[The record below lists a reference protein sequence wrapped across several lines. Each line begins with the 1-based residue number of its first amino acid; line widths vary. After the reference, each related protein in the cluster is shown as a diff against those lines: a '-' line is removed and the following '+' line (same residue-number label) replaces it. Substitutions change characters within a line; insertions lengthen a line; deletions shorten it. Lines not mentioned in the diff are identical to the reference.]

1 MLISRRL
8 AALATTTL
16 HLTTTTTTLA
26 VSSSLSLRATGV
38 SAFAASSSSL
48 FPSQRSAAAAATA
61 VTTRAMS
68 STACS
73 SSSSSS
79 PLEVVQFPCLDDN
92 YGYLLHDATTGQTA
106 AVDTPCAATIEQE
119 LTKRG
124 WKLTHILNT
133 HHHYDHTGGNLDLKK
148 GTNSGVTIVGPAN
161 EQKKI
166 PGIDVAV
173 GDGDAVPFGSGSGA
187 KVMDVGGHTLG
198 HVAYY
203 FPEAQKV
210 FCGDALFALGCG
222 RMFEGTPG
230 QFWKSLRSLRDLPD
244 ETSVYW

>member
-1 MLISRRL
+1 M
-8 AALATTTL
+8 
-16 HLTTTTTTLA
+16 
-26 VSSSLSLRATGV
+26 
-38 SAFAASSSSL
+38 
-48 FPSQRSAAAAATA
+48 
-61 VTTRAMS
+61 
-68 STACS
+68 
-73 SSSSSS
+73 
-79 PLEVVQFPCLDDN
+79 VQFPCLDDN

-106 AVDTPCAATIEQE
+106 AVDTPCAATIEKE
-119 LTKRG
+119 LAKRG

-148 GTNSGVTIVGPAN
+148 EGGATIVGPAN
-161 EQKKI
+161 EKDKI

-203 FPEAQKV
+203 FPEAKKV

-230 QFWKSLRSLRDLPD
+230 QFWKSLRSLRDLPT

>member
-1 MLISRRL
+1 M
-8 AALATTTL
+8 
-16 HLTTTTTTLA
+16 
-26 VSSSLSLRATGV
+26 SSSSTG
-38 SAFAASSSSL
+38 STACASSSS
-48 FPSQRSAAAAATA
+48 T
-61 VTTRAMS
+61 
-68 STACS
+68 
-73 SSSSSS
+73 S
-79 PLEVVQFPCLDDN
+79 PLEVVQSPCLDDN

-106 AVDTPCAATIEQE
+106 AVDTPCASTIEQE
-119 LTKRG
+119 LSKRG

-148 GTNSGVTIVGPAN
+148 GTNGGVTIVGPAN
-161 EQKKI
+161 EQDKI

-187 KVMDVGGHTLG
+187 KVMDAGGHTLG

-222 RMFEGTPG
+222 RMFEGTPA

-244 ETSVYW
+244 ETSMYW